1 MLNLLTAQELKRLSK
16 GKVEP
21 HLMSFKQELS
31 LRTEGQKKDLA
42 WHLAGL
48 ANAANYFNTPAYLIV
63 GILDPEAEGA
73 ERIVG
78 VTNPN
83 PLLETISRVKQSRIL
98 DPVPF
103 AYDTPLVDG
112 KTVLVLM
119 IEPTFSEAYRVTHR
133 REFPIWRGNVIAVAT
148 PNEVTRL
155 GESSERIPEVAKL
168 SRHASIQDFDQ
179 DQVISYLK
187 RTERD
192 DLPFSEDTLL
202 RIGLMRDDRATGK
215 SYPTL
220 AGLLM
225 YGKSPQEIPGL
236 EFTTVSLACCED
248 ERGERLMN
256 PRVLRGSIVK
266 MLDHVQAYAGENHAH
281 FLPLYTSQQMMESFL
296 EALREAATNALI
308 HRSYQMRDREVIVRF
323 YPDEVLIESPGN
335 LPPPLTEATVETTPN
350 PPRRNLPLVNFMFE
364 LKLMERLATG
374 IHRMR
379 KAMARYGSLKGVK
392 LQDDQ
397 QELSLRVTLFAAH
410 ALSERL
416 NERQAEALGYMRLH
430 GPLTVNDYR
439 EKFGC
444 GEKLARRELTSLV
457 QLKLIVAKQIGR
469 ARIYE
474 IADS

>member
-1 MLNLLTAQELKRLSK
+1 MTELLTAEELKELSK

-83 PLLETISRVKQSRIL
+83 PLLETISRIDQFRIL

-103 AYDTPLVDG
+103 VYDTPLVDG
-112 KTVLVLM
+112 ETVLVLM
-119 IEPTFSEAYRVTHR
+119 IEPTFNEAYRVTHSKKV
-133 REFPIWRGNVIAVAT
+133 PVWRGNVVAEAT
-148 PNEVTRL
+148 SDEVARL
-155 GESSERIPEVAKL
+155 RETSERIPEVVKL

-187 RTERD
+187 RTGRG
-192 DLPFSEDTLL
+192 DLPFSEETLL

-225 YGKSPQEIPGL
+225 FGKSPQEILGL
-236 EFTTVSLACCED
+236 EFTTVSLNCCKNEQ
-248 ERGERLMN
+248 GARLIN
-256 PRVLRGSIVK
+256 PKVLNGSIVK
-266 MLDHVQAYAGENHAH
+266 ILDQVEAYARENHVH
-281 FLPLYTSQQMMESFL
+281 FLPLYTSQRMMESFL
-296 EALREAATNALI
+296 EALREAVTNALI
-308 HRSYQMRDREVIVRF
+308 HRSYQIGDREVIVRF
-323 YPDEVLIESPGN
+323 YPDAVLIESPGN

-350 PPRRNLPLVNFMFE
+350 PPRRNLSLVNFMFE

-379 KAMARYGSLKGVK
+379 TAMASYSSLKGVE
-392 LQDDQ
+392 LQDDEQ
-397 QELSLRVTLFAAH
+397 DLSFKVVLFTKH
-410 ALSERL
+410 ALSEQF

-430 GPLTVNDYR
+430 GPLTVNEYL

-444 GEKLARRELTSLV
+444 GEKLARRELGELV
-457 QLKLIVAKQIGR
+457 QLKLIIAKQVGR
-469 ARIYE
+469 ATIYE
-474 IADS
+474 ISDF

>member
-1 MLNLLTAQELKRLSK
+1 MPKLLTAEELKELSK

-21 HLMSFKQELS
+21 HLMSFKQEIS
-31 LRTEGQKKDLA
+31 LRTEGQKKDFA

-78 VTNPN
+78 VIEPN
-83 PLLETISRVKQSRIL
+83 SLLETISRVTQSRIL

-103 AYDTPLVDG
+103 VYDTPLVDG
-112 KTVLVLM
+112 KTVLVLV
-119 IEPTFSEAYRVTHR
+119 IEPTFSEAHRVKHR
-133 REFPIWRGNVIAVAT
+133 KEAPFLRGNVVAEAARD
-148 PNEVTRL
+148 EVDRL
-155 GESSERIPEVAKL
+155 RESSERIPEVAKL

-187 RTERD
+187 RTGRG
-192 DLPFSEDTLL
+192 DLPFSEEALL
-202 RIGLMRDDRATGK
+202 RIGLMREDRATGE

-225 YGKSPQEIPGL
+225 FGKSPQEIPGL

-248 ERGERLMN
+248 EQGERLMN
-256 PRVLRGSIVK
+256 PRVLKGSIVRI
-266 MLDHVQAYAGENHAH
+266 LDHVEAYARENYAH

-296 EALREAATNALI
+296 EVLREAVTNALI
-308 HRSYQMRDREVIVRF
+308 HRSYQMKDREVIVRF
-323 YPDEVLIESPGN
+323 YPDEVLIKSPGN

-379 KAMARYGSLKGVK
+379 KAMARYGSLKGVE

-397 QELSLRVTLFAAH
+397 QDLSFNVVLFTTH
-410 ALSERL
+410 VLSEQL
-416 NERQAEALGYMRLH
+416 NERQAEALGYMKLH
-430 GPLTVNDYR
+430 GPLTVNEYLK
-439 EKFGC
+439 KFGC
-444 GEKLARRELTSLV
+444 GDRLARRELRKLV
-457 QLKLIVAKQIGR
+457 QLKLIIAKQAGR

-474 IADS
+474 IGDF

>member
-1 MLNLLTAQELKRLSK
+1 MPKLLTAEELKELSK

-21 HLMSFKQELS
+21 HLMSFKQELL

-63 GILDPEAEGA
+63 GILDPDAKGA
-73 ERIVG
+73 ERIVS

-83 PLLETISRVKQSRIL
+83 PLLETISRVNQSRIL

-103 AYDTPLVDG
+103 VHDAPLVDG
-112 KTVLVLM
+112 KTVLVLV
-119 IEPTFSEAYRVTHR
+119 IEPTFGEAHRVTHR
-133 REFPIWRGNVIAVAT
+133 REVPIWRGNVVAEAA
-148 PNEVTRL
+148 PDEVDRL
-155 GESSERIPEVAKL
+155 RESSERIPEVAKL

-187 RTERD
+187 RTGRG
-192 DLPFSEDTLL
+192 DLPFSEETLL
-202 RIGLMRDDRATGK
+202 RVGLMRDDRATRGY
-215 SYPTL
+215 YPTL

-225 YGKSPQEIPGL
+225 FGKFPQEIPGL

-256 PRVLRGSIVK
+256 PRVLKGSIVK
-266 MLDHVQAYAGENHAH
+266 ILDQVEAYAWENHVH

-296 EALREAATNALI
+296 EALREAVTNALI

-323 YPDEVLIESPGN
+323 YSDEVFIESPGN

-379 KAMARYGSLKGVK
+379 KAMARYASLKGVG

-397 QELSLRVTLFAAH
+397 QGLSFKVVLFTTH
-410 ALSERL
+410 ALSEQL
-416 NERQAEALGYMRLH
+416 NERQAEALGYMRIH
-430 GPLTVNDYR
+430 GPLTVNEYLK
-439 EKFGC
+439 KFGC
-444 GEKLARRELTSLV
+444 GEKLARRELRELV
-457 QLKLIVAKQIGR
+457 QLKLIIAKQVGRTRIHEIG
-469 ARIYE
+469 
-474 IADS
+474 DF